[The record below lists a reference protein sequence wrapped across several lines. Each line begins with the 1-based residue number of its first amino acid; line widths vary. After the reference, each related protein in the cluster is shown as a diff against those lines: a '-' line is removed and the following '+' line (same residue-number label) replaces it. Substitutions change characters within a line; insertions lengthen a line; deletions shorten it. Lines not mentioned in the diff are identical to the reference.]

1 VSDDQQAILS
11 QPTKEVVMTKY
22 FTGALLVAACVLSQ
36 TVCLADE
43 EKSSSVTTSTP
54 EGTASTTV
62 KTKSDATGESTA
74 VQKTKTTPGAKKTST
89 YKAKVG
95 PGGAKVSKTKTKVQ
109 QNADGSVSAA
119 KTDETHA
126 VNEAGSVSKK
136 TKVNQTTDIDGS
148 TTKVKQESTSTT
160 P

>member
-1 VSDDQQAILS
+1 
-11 QPTKEVVMTKY
+11 MTKY

-43 EKSSSVTTSTP
+43 EKSSTVEVNTP

-62 KTKSDATGESTA
+62 KQKSDATGESTTVKNA
-74 VQKTKTTPGAKKTST
+74 KTTPGSRRTST
-89 YKAKVG
+89 YKAKAG
-95 PGGAKVSKTKTKVQ
+95 PNGAKISKTKTKAQV
-109 QNADGSVSAA
+109 NADGSVSTAR
-119 KTDETHA
+119 TDEAHA
-126 VNEAGSVSKK
+126 VNDAGSVHSKAK
-136 TKVNQTTDIDGS
+136 TSQKTDIDGS